1 MAVLGYARVSST
13 GQNLE
18 VQLDKLTSH
27 GCDRIFH
34 EKKTGTSTT
43 ARTKWN
49 ECMQYL
55 RTGDTLVITKLDRLA
70 RSMIDLT
77 KITDELNKREVE
89 LIVLDQQINTSTPE
103 GKLLFHMLG
112 AVAEFET
119 EIRAER
125 QRDGIAKALEKGT
138 RFGAKSKLTPEQL
151 TEMRKKREDG
161 VLIRELMDEYS
172 ISKATVY
179 RLLGA

>member
-1 MAVLGYARVSST
+1 MSQVGYARVSST
-13 GQNLE
+13 GQKLDI
-18 VQLDKLTSH
+18 QLDKLKH
-27 GCDRIFH
+27 CERVFY
-34 EKKTGTSTT
+34 EKKSGTNTT
-43 ARTKWN
+43 ARTKWRA
-49 ECMQYL
+49 CMQYL

-70 RSMIDLT
+70 RSMIDLV

-89 LIVLDQQINTSTPE
+89 LIVLDQKIDTTTPE

-125 QRDGIAKALEKGT
+125 QRDGIAKALAKGT
-138 RFGAKSKLTPEQL
+138 RFGAKAKLTESQVK
-151 TEMRKKREDG
+151 EMRAKREQG
-161 VLIRELMDEYS
+161 VLIRLLMAEYG

-179 RLLGA
+179 RLLNSE

>member
-1 MAVLGYARVSST
+1 MASIGYARVSST
-13 GQNLE
+13 GQKLE
-18 VQLDKLTSH
+18 VQLDKLTNH
-27 GCDRIFH
+27 GCDEIFH
-34 EKKTGTSTT
+34 EKKSGTTT
-43 ARTKWN
+43 ARNKWK

-70 RSMIDLT
+70 RSMVDLT
-77 KITDELNKREVE
+77 AITDELNTKDVE
-89 LIVLDQQINTSTPE
+89 LIVLDQKIDTTTPE

-138 RFGAKSKLTPEQL
+138 RFGTKAKLTPEQL

-161 VLIRELMDEYS
+161 VLIRELMAEYDL
-172 ISKATVY
+172 SKASVY
-179 RLLGA
+179 RLL

>member
-1 MAVLGYARVSST
+1 MSQVGYARVSST
-13 GQNLE
+13 GQKLDI
-18 VQLDKLTSH
+18 QLDKLRH
-27 GCDRIFH
+27 CEKVFY
-34 EKKTGTSTT
+34 EKKSGTNTT
-43 ARTKWN
+43 ARTKWRS
-49 ECMQYL
+49 CMQYL

-70 RSMIDLT
+70 RSMIDLV

-89 LIVLDQQINTSTPE
+89 LIVLDQKIDTTTPE

-125 QRDGIAKALEKGT
+125 QRDGIAKALAKGT
-138 RFGAKSKLTPEQL
+138 RFGAKAKLTPEQV
-151 TEMRKKREDG
+151 TEMRAKRETG
-161 VLIRELMDEYS
+161 VLIRLLMAEYS

-179 RLLGA
+179 RLLNSE

>member
-1 MAVLGYARVSST
+1 MAQVGYARVSST
-13 GQNLE
+13 GQKLGI
-18 VQLDKLTSH
+18 QLDKLRH
-27 GCDRIFH
+27 CEKVFY
-34 EKKTGTSTT
+34 EKKSGTSTT
-43 ARTKWN
+43 ARTKWRA
-49 ECMQYL
+49 CMQYL

-70 RSMIDLT
+70 RSMIDLV

-89 LIVLDQQINTSTPE
+89 LIVLDQKIDTTTPE

-125 QRDGIAKALEKGT
+125 QRDGIAKALAKGT
-138 RFGAKSKLTPEQL
+138 RFGAKAKLTESQVK
-151 TEMRKKREDG
+151 EMRAKREQG
-161 VLIRELMDEYS
+161 VLIRLLMAEYG

-179 RLLGA
+179 RLLNSE

>member
-1 MAVLGYARVSST
+1 MASIGYARVSST
-13 GQNLE
+13 GQKLE

-27 GCDRIFH
+27 GCKRIFH

-43 ARTKWN
+43 ARTEWN
-49 ECMQYL
+49 KCMQYL

-89 LIVLDQQINTSTPE
+89 LIVLDQQINTTTPE

-138 RFGAKSKLTPEQL
+138 KFGAKSKLTPGQL
-151 TEMRKKREDG
+151 TEMRQKRADG
-161 VLIRELMDEYS
+161 VLIRELMTEYGL
-172 ISKATVY
+172 SKASVY
-179 RLLGA
+179 RLL

>member
-1 MAVLGYARVSST
+1 MSSIGYARVSST
-13 GQNLE
+13 GQKLE
-18 VQLDKLTSH
+18 IQLEKLTRY

-34 EKKTGTSTT
+34 EKKSGTSTT
-43 ARTKWN
+43 ARNKWKD
-49 ECMQYL
+49 CIQYL
-55 RTGDTLVITKLDRLA
+55 RKGDTLIITKLDRLA
-70 RSMIDLT
+70 RSMVDLT
-77 KITDELNKREVE
+77 AITDELNKKDVE
-89 LIVLDQQINTSTPE
+89 LIVLDQKIDTTTPE

-125 QRDGIAKALEKGT
+125 QRDGIAKALAKGT
-138 RFGAKSKLTPEQL
+138 KFGAKSKLTPEQL

-161 VLIRELMDEYS
+161 VLIRELMAEYE
-172 ISKATVY
+172 ISKASVY

>member
-1 MAVLGYARVSST
+1 MASIGYARVSST
-13 GQNLE
+13 GQKLE
-18 VQLDKLTSH
+18 VQLDKLTNH
-27 GCDRIFH
+27 GCDRIFR
-34 EKKTGTSTT
+34 EKKSGTTT
-43 ARTKWN
+43 ARNKWK

-70 RSMIDLT
+70 RSMVDLT
-77 KITDELNKREVE
+77 AITDELNKKDVE
-89 LIVLDQQINTSTPE
+89 LIVLDQKIDTTTPE

-138 RFGAKSKLTPEQL
+138 RFGAKAKLTPEQL
-151 TEMRKKREDG
+151 TEMRQKRAEG
-161 VLIRELMDEYS
+161 VLIRELMAEYGL
-172 ISKATVY
+172 SKASVY
-179 RLLGA
+179 RLL

>member
-70 RSMIDLT
+70 RSMVDLT
-77 KITDELNKREVE
+77 AITDELNKKEVE
-89 LIVLDQQINTSTPE
+89 LIVLDQKIDTTTPE

-125 QRDGIAKALEKGT
+125 QRDGISKALELGT
-138 RFGAKSKLTPEQL
+138 KFGAKSKLTPEQL
-151 TEMRKKREDG
+151 TEMRKKRADG
-161 VLIRELMDEYS
+161 VLIRELMAEYGL
-172 ISKATVY
+172 SKSSVY
-179 RLLGA
+179 RLL

>member
-1 MAVLGYARVSST
+1 MAKVGYARVSST
-13 GQNLE
+13 GQKLE
-18 VQLDKLTSH
+18 IQLDKLKH
-27 GCDRIFH
+27 CEKVFY
-34 EKKTGTSTT
+34 EKKSGTSTT
-43 ARTKWN
+43 ARTKWR

-70 RSMIDLT
+70 RSMVDLT
-77 KITDELNKREVE
+77 AITSELKEKEVE
-89 LIVLDQQINTSTPE
+89 LIVLDQKIDTTTPE

-125 QRDGIAKALEKGT
+125 QRDGIAKALAKGT
-138 RFGAKSKLTPEQL
+138 RFGAKAKLTPKQL
-151 TEMRKKREDG
+151 TAMREKRAEG
-161 VLIRELMDEYS
+161 VLIRELMAEYG

-179 RLLGA
+179 RLLKE

>member
-1 MAVLGYARVSST
+1 
-13 GQNLE
+13 
-18 VQLDKLTSH
+18 
-27 GCDRIFH
+27 
-34 EKKTGTSTT
+34 
-43 ARTKWN
+43 
-49 ECMQYL
+49 MQYL

-70 RSMIDLT
+70 RSMIDLV

-89 LIVLDQQINTSTPE
+89 LIVLDQKIDTTTPE

-125 QRDGIAKALEKGT
+125 QRDGIAKALAKGT
-138 RFGAKSKLTPEQL
+138 RFGAKAKLTPEQV
-151 TEMRKKREDG
+151 TEMRAKRETG
-161 VLIRELMDEYS
+161 VLIRLLMAEYS

-179 RLLGA
+179 RLLNSE

>member
-1 MAVLGYARVSST
+1 MTNIGYARVSST

-18 VQLDKLTSH
+18 VQLDKLTHH
-27 GCDRIFH
+27 GCDRIFR
-34 EKKTGTSTT
+34 EKRSGTNTT
-43 ARTKWN
+43 ARTKWR

-55 RTGDTLVITKLDRLA
+55 RRGDTLVITKLDRLA
-70 RSMIDLT
+70 RSMVDLT
-77 KITDELNKREVE
+77 AITAELNKKDVE
-89 LIVLDQQINTSTPE
+89 LIVLDQKIDTTTPE

-151 TEMRKKREDG
+151 TEMRKKREEG
-161 VLIRELMDEYS
+161 VLIRELMVEFGL
-172 ISKATVY
+172 SKASVY
-179 RLLGA
+179 RLL